1 MNNLAI
7 YFTDLHINR
16 YTQFADK
23 SDRLE
28 DCLIV
33 IDDVYRLAAKK
44 GIKTILFSGDMF
56 DTVKYLF
63 TQVVNET
70 TTRFRKWVD
79 QYPDVKWYA
88 ITGNHDFGSKN
99 LPHKPAI
106 SSLHYLAAAF
116 PEQFIIIDN
125 DLVEINGDYIA
136 GIPNYE
142 YPEHFQGQLQ
152 AAAATVEE
160 TVAKNSKVT
169 LLIHQKP
176 PLIDNLAI
184 RPDTDPHDPL
194 YDSFDLIL
202 DGDIHASQWITDK
215 FLLGGNP
222 LHRDLADAGKEKGI
236 WVVDLANPCKETTK
250 FVSRKGR
257 YPEFRK
263 ARPQDI
269 SEDDTDFVV
278 PIEEITEVKT
288 EGLADP
294 ELFAASVPKQD
305 LVRNFLA
312 EKGQTDPALLAKGM
326 KYIA

>member
-7 YFTDLHINR
+7 YLTDLHINK
-16 YTQFADK
+16 YQQFSDK
-23 SDRLE
+23 ADRLE
-28 DCLIV
+28 NCLVV

-63 TQVVNET
+63 TLVVNET
-70 TTRFRKWVD
+70 TARFRRWVD
-79 QYPDVKWYA
+79 EYPDVTWYA
-88 ITGNHDFGSKN
+88 ITGNHDFGTKN
-99 LPHKPAI
+99 LPHKPAV
-106 SSLHYLAAAF
+106 SALRYLSEAF
-116 PEQFIIIDN
+116 PKQFWVIDN
-125 DLVEINGDYIA
+125 NLVNINGSWIA

-142 YPEHFQGQLQ
+142 YPEHYQEQLRRMS
-152 AAAATVEE
+152 EGIG
-160 TVAKNSKVT
+160 KKSKVT

-176 PLIDNLAI
+176 PLIDNPAI

-194 YDSFDLIL
+194 YDNFDLVL
-202 DGDIHASQWITDK
+202 CGDIHASQWITDK

-222 LHRDLADAGKEKGI
+222 LHRDLNDAGKEKGI
-236 WVVDLANPCKETTK
+236 WVIDLANPCRETTK

-269 SEDDTDFVV
+269 PEETTDFIV
-278 PIEEITEVKT
+278 PVEEITEVKT

-294 ELFAASVPKQD
+294 DKFAASIPKQD
-305 LVRNFLA
+305 LVRNFLE
-312 EKGQTDPALLAKGM
+312 EKGKNEPELLAKGM
-326 KYIA
+326 AFIS